1 MNPKLAV
8 KGINGIIE
16 GGISV
21 TDFAVVTE
29 LDEISAKELLYTLV
43 QNGIGT
49 WNDDLVDFDIPH
61 DRLQTALFAITL
73 GATIED
79 VSEYLTWRDFE
90 AITGIILE
98 ENGFDVTKNLVL
110 TKPRMEI
117 DVIGKKM
124 NLALLIDCK
133 HWKTMSKS
141 ALDEI
146 VKKQIERVKRYV
158 ADEDITAL
166 PVIVTLHQEGTQLV
180 ENVPIVPIMK
190 LPSFLDEFVG
200 NLGSLKSIGKK
211 TLQKDLHLLTNT
223 TL

>member
-8 KGINGIIE
+8 KGINGILE
-16 GGISV
+16 GGVSI
-21 TDFAVVTE
+21 TDFSIVTE

-90 AITGIILE
+90 AITGIVLE
-98 ENGFDVTKNLVL
+98 ENDFDVTKNLVL

-133 HWKTMSKS
+133 HWKNMTKS

-158 ADEDITAL
+158 ADEGITAL
-166 PVIVTLHQEGTQLV
+166 PVIVTLHQEGIQLV
-180 ENVPIVPIMK
+180 DNVPIVPIMK
-190 LPSFLDEFVG
+190 LTSFLDEFVG
-200 NLGSLKSIGKK
+200 NLDSLKSIEK
-211 TLQKDLHLLTNT
+211 
-223 TL
+223 